1 VSSGVAV
8 PDDVRTASS
17 ASAERLVELFGRFGP
32 AYGRLMARGRGRGG
46 ARNPATWQQLRLL
59 ELLRVEGQLPMSR
72 VGAGLGVTAR
82 NVTSLVD
89 RLEAARL
96 VRRVPHDTDRRVT
109 LLELTDRGR
118 RLNQRLFAGYRS
130 RALRLFESLSP
141 DDRAALERIMER
153 LIEEVTT
160 LSDPAEGNSVR

>member
-1 VSSGVAV
+1 MAE
-8 PDDVRTASS
+8 DNRTPAP
-17 ASAERLVELFGRFGP
+17 ASAEKLVELFGRFGP

-46 ARNPATWQQLRLL
+46 TRNPATWQQLRLL
-59 ELLRVEGQLPMSR
+59 ELLRAEGQMPMAR
-72 VGAGLGVTAR
+72 VGEGLGVTAR

-96 VRRVPHDTDRRVT
+96 VRRLPHETDRRVT

-130 RALRLFESLSP
+130 RALRLFETLP
-141 DDRAALERIMER
+141 ADDRAALERIMEH
-153 LIEEVTT
+153 LIEEVAALAET
-160 LSDPAEGNSVR
+160 DAGRPASR

>member
-1 VSSGVAV
+1 MGEAPES
-8 PDDVRTASS
+8 PE

-32 AYGRLMARGRGRGG
+32 AYGRMMARGGGRGG
-46 ARNPATWQQLRLL
+46 AKSPATWQQVRLL
-59 ELLRVEGQLPMSR
+59 ELLRAEGQLPMSR

-96 VRRVPHDTDRRVT
+96 VRRVPHDTDRRIT

-118 RLNQRLFAGYRS
+118 RLNRRLFTGYRS
-130 RALRLFESLSP
+130 RAIRLFEALSP
-141 DDRAALERIMER
+141 EDRAALARVMQR
-153 LIEEVTT
+153 LVDELGKT
-160 LSDPAEGNSVR
+160 AEGR

>member
-1 VSSGVAV
+1 MAGRDRA
-8 PDDVRTASS
+8 PAP

-46 ARNPATWQQLRLL
+46 TRNPATWQQLRLL
-59 ELLRVEGQLPMSR
+59 ELLRVEGQLPMAR
-72 VGAGLGVTAR
+72 VGVGLGVTAR

-96 VRRVPHDTDRRVT
+96 VRRVPHETDRRVT

-118 RLNQRLFAGYRS
+118 RLNQRLFAGYRA
-130 RALRLFESLSP
+130 RALALFETLSA
-141 DDRAALERIMER
+141 DDRAALERIMEQ
-153 LIEEVTT
+153 LI
-160 LSDPAEGNSVR
+160 AELASLAENG

>member
-1 VSSGVAV
+1 MSG
-8 PDDVRTASS
+8 DDQAPAP

-32 AYGRLMARGRGRGG
+32 AYARLMARGRGRGG
-46 ARNPATWQQLRLL
+46 TRNPATWQQLRLL
-59 ELLRVEGQLPMSR
+59 ELLRTEGQMPMAR

-96 VRRVPHDTDRRVT
+96 VRRLPHQTDRRVT

-130 RALRLFESLSP
+130 RALRLFETLSA
-141 DDRAALERIMER
+141 DDRAALERIMEQ
-153 LIEEVTT
+153 LIDELATH
-160 LSDPAEGNSVR
+160 AENG